1 MTVLQNGTVRT
12 GDCIVLWDGIT
23 RPEQI
28 EATKDKPAALKFTLK
43 LAFPPDSPTY
53 AELYGESE
61 KFTNAKYP
69 GGRPRSFE
77 PAFRPA
83 EVPEMPG
90 WIAVNSATFG
100 QAPEV
105 FDAQGRS
112 LTPAEYSRM
121 FYAGAKVQA
130 LLTPRC
136 YEAKGNIGAGFWLG
150 GVLIVDAT
158 APKLSIASGMSAGET
173 RSAFGLPA
181 SPLAGSAPAVGIPP
195 VPGVAAPAVP
205 PVPGAAVAV
214 PPMPQAPVSFPA
226 PPAAVGPASSAPTSP
241 SSPVVVAPNYGMLQP
256 PAPPAAPVAP
266 VAPVKT
272 MTPAA
277 LAAGYTFELLAGN
290 GWTEAQMVQAGYLV
304 PA

>member
-23 RPEQI
+23 RPE
-28 EATKDKPAALKFTLK
+28 AVPASADKPASQKFTLK

-61 KFTNAKYP
+61 KFTNTKYP
-69 GGRPRSFE
+69 QGRPRGFE
-77 PAFRPA
+77 AAFRPA
-83 EVPEMPG
+83 EVPELPG

-121 FYAGAKVQA
+121 FYAGTKVQA
-130 LLTPRC
+130 LLTPRV
-136 YEAKGNIGAGFWLG
+136 YDANGNRGAGFWLSG
-150 GVLIVDAT
+150 ILIVDAA
-158 APKLSIASGMSAGET
+158 APKLSIASGMSAGEV
-173 RSAFGLPA
+173 RGAFGLPA

-195 VPGVAAPAVP
+195 VPGVAAPAIP
-205 PVPGAAVAV
+205 PAPGAAAAV
-214 PPMPQAPVSFPA
+214 PPTPQAPASFPA
-226 PPAAVGPASSAPTSP
+226 PPGLAGPASGATTSP
-241 SSPVVVAPNYGMLQP
+241 SSVVVAPNYGMLQP
-256 PAPPAAPVAP
+256 PAAPVAP
-266 VAPVKT
+266 VAPVRT

-277 LAAGYTFELLAGN
+277 QAAGYTYEMLAGN
-290 GWTEAQMVQAGYLV
+290 GWTEAQMIQAGYLV